1 MTAELLAIAPGSR
14 VLFIASTGGH
24 LTQLVRIAKKI
35 ATPLSTTW
43 VTFDSAQ
50 SRSLLADYPDVR
62 FIPYVA
68 PRDIKGAAR
77 AIRFLTRLGRT
88 GNYDVALSTGAGV
101 ALSLPA
107 LRLTGLRCVYVESV
121 SRVSGP
127 SLTGRILARVPGLER
142 RTQHVGWS
150 NSRWPFEF
158 TLLDDYEIGSSADAT
173 TVMDRP
179 LSLFVTLG
187 TIQPYRFDAM
197 LNAVTRLLAPGDE
210 VVWQVG
216 CTNGVTLDG
225 QVFEGM
231 DREKLHAF
239 ATKADVVISHAGV
252 GTALD
257 LLDLGIRP
265 VLLARRSSAGE
276 HVDDHQQQIADV
288 MSTRNLATVR
298 TPEALTR
305 ADLLAAG
312 SQSVG
317 LRSLS

>member
-1 MTAELLAIAPGSR
+1 MTAELLDIAPGSR

-24 LTQLVRIAKKI
+24 LTQLVRIAEKI
-35 ATPLSTTW
+35 ATPRSTTW

-68 PRDIKGAAR
+68 PRDVRGAAR
-77 AIRFLTRLGRT
+77 ATRFIHRVART
-88 GNYDVALSTGAGV
+88 GDYDVAISTGAGV

-107 LRLTGLRCVYVESV
+107 LRLTGLRCIYVESV

-127 SLTGRILARVPGLER
+127 SMTGRILARLPGMER
-142 RTQHVGWS
+142 RTQHVGWQS
-150 NSRWPFEF
+150 SRWPFEF
-158 TLLDDYEIGSSADAT
+158 TLLDDYELGSSPNLT
-173 TVMDRP
+173 LLTDRP
-179 LSLFVTLG
+179 LSLFITLG
-187 TIQPYRFDAM
+187 TIRPYRFDAM
-197 LNAVTRLLAPGDE
+197 LNAVTRLLGPGDE

-216 CTNGVTLDG
+216 CTTGVTLDG
-225 QVFEGM
+225 PVFDGM
-231 DREKLHAF
+231 DRETMHGF
-239 ATKADVVISHAGV
+239 ATRADVVISHAGV

-265 VLLARRSSAGE
+265 VLMARRSSSGE

-288 MSTRNLATVR
+288 MSARNLAVVR

-305 ADLLAAG
+305 ADLLGAAA
-312 SQSVG
+312 QTVD
-317 LRSLS
+317 LRARS

>member
-1 MTAELLAIAPGSR
+1 MTAELLDIAPGSR

-24 LTQLVRIAKKI
+24 LTQLVRIAQKI
-35 ATPLSTTW
+35 AAPRSSTW

-68 PRDIKGAAR
+68 PRDAKATAR
-77 AIRFLTRLGRT
+77 ATRFITRVART
-88 GNYDVALSTGAGV
+88 GAYDVALSTGAGV

-107 LRLTGLRCVYVESV
+107 LRLTGLRCIYIESV

-127 SLTGRILARVPGLER
+127 SLTGRILARLPGLER
-142 RTQHVGWS
+142 RTQHVEWS
-150 NSRWPFEF
+150 SRRWPFEF
-158 TLLDDYEIGSSADAT
+158 TLLDDYVIGAPTDSPPAA
-173 TVMDRP
+173 DRP

-187 TIQPYRFDAM
+187 TIRPYRFDA
-197 LNAVTRLLAPGDE
+197 LLDAVTRLLAPGDE

-216 CTNGVTLDG
+216 CTTGITLAG

-231 DREKLHAF
+231 ERETLHGF
-239 ATKADVVISHAGV
+239 AARADVVISHAGV
-252 GTALD
+252 GTTLD

-265 VLLARRSSAGE
+265 VLLARRASAGE

-288 MSTRNLATVR
+288 MSSRNLATVR

-305 ADLLAAG
+305 ADLLAARA
-312 SQSVG
+312 QSVG
-317 LRSLS
+317 LRSPS